1 MAPIKS
7 SRPWDCRAIGGQA
20 AMARSEAGSTA
31 WNSWPKLEP
40 SLPLRAAQRTWSRRS
55 APRQDHRIG
64 WDLFMRRLTRKLAV
78 ASVSAVP
85 TRPDSRQS
93 GGIFKPCACCQPGG
107 YKPAENL
114 WRAWRRLPHPAEHS
128 SGKPPLVGADAP
140 LDRSFIEGERRPQ
153 GASGVTPAR
162 RRFNFRRNNPRIFAG
177 MTQQNRVA
185 KHARTQKT
193 GFSPD

>member
-1 MAPIKS
+1 MKS
-7 SRPWDCRAIGGQA
+7 RFDPSIILLYIAVFVEQYCDIMQA
-20 AMARSEAGSTA
+20 NALPENEGI
-31 WNSWPKLEP
+31 LE
-40 SLPLRAAQRTWSRRS
+40 RRS
-55 APRQDHRIG
+55 QESDSPFQDYPREE
-64 WDLFMRRLTRKLAV
+64 V
-78 ASVSAVP
+78 
-85 TRPDSRQS
+85 
-93 GGIFKPCACCQPGG
+93 IFKSCACRQTRG